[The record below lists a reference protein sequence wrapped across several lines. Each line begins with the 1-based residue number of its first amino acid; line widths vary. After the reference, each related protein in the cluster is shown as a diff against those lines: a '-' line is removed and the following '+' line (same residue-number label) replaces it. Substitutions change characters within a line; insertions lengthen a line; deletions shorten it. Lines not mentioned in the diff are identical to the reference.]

1 VDLDAQRRGLV
12 EAQADAV
19 DTLVLRLQPGEDLR
33 SALEAA
39 MADNALGGA
48 FVLAGVGSLSAARLR
63 MAGADAPLQLDGDLE
78 ILTLSGSLSANGA
91 HLHAA
96 LARAD
101 GSVLGGHVAP
111 GCTVRTTVEVLLAS
125 LPQWQLSRE
134 PDARTGHAELVA
146 RRRDTGR

>member
-1 VDLDAQRRGLV
+1 LV
-12 EAQADAV
+12 KMQAGAV
-19 DTLVLRLQPGEDLR
+19 NTLVLRLQPGEDLR
-33 SALEAA
+33 DALEAA
-39 MADNALGGA
+39 VTGHALSGA

-78 ILTLSGSLSANGA
+78 ILTLSGSLANDGA

-146 RRRDTGR
+146 HRRESGR

>member
-1 VDLDAQRRGLV
+1 MDLNAQRRGLV
-12 EAQADAV
+12 ETQVDAV
-19 DTLVLRLQPGEDLR
+19 DTLVLRLQPGDDLR
-33 SALEAA
+33 GALEAA
-39 MADNALGGA
+39 VADNALSGA
-48 FVLAGVGSLSAARLR
+48 FVLAGVGSLSTAQLR
-63 MAGADAPLQLDGDLE
+63 MAGADTPLQLDGDLE
-78 ILTLSGSLSANGA
+78 ILTLSGSLSPNGA

-134 PDARTGHAELVA
+134 VDAQTGHAELVA
-146 RRRDTGR
+146 QRREPGR